1 MLEAA
6 QAIQEELVPLM
17 LATANNSSPPPRHRH
32 GRRRHARRRHLQE
45 ETSESSAVTPR
56 TSPRSKAH
64 STLYVEEGAGY
75 CGACGV
81 DSLAG
86 PGAASCETDCAT
98 VLSKMPR
105 LEQLDEALA
114 DRGASSSSSSLS
126 APPFE
131 YV

>member
-17 LATANNSSPPPRHRH
+17 LATANNSSPPPRHR
-32 GRRRHARRRHLQE
+32 RRRRLQE